1 MSSMSQG
8 SSTRPK
14 ARWTGERGKL
24 RVATEVL
31 YCGAFYALYTVVR
44 NSQGSNRGSKQQAFT
59 NAERIIRWEK
69 ALAMYFERQAQEA
82 FLGAKWL
89 FQFLNTWYGTAHFIV
104 TFIAFAWCFLRRP
117 DRYRRVRNTI
127 GVMTALALIGFAFF
141 PLMPPRLLPLS
152 YGYVDSLKTF
162 GGPWSFES
170 GPVAKVSNQ
179 YAAMPSLHFG
189 WSTWCTYTLWP
200 WAQNARTGAR
210 RWIRFALLVAYPF
223 VTLFAI
229 VVTANHYVLDAAG
242 GLVVFAIG
250 LWVGKW
256 IDRAAVIDRVRLRAP
271 VDTEL

>member
-1 MSSMSQG
+1 MSSTSQG

-14 ARWTGERGKL
+14 AQWTGERGKL
-24 RVATEVL
+24 RVATEVI
-31 YCGAFYALYTVVR
+31 YCGAFYALYTMIR
-44 NSQGSNRGSKQQAFT
+44 NTQGSNRGSKQQAFT
-59 NAERIIRWEK
+59 NAKRIIRWEK
-69 ALAMYFERQAQEA
+69 ALSMYFERRAQTA
-82 FLGAKWL
+82 FLDAKWL

-104 TFIAFAWCFLRRP
+104 TFAAFAWCFVRRP
-117 DRYRRVRNTI
+117 QRYRRVRNTI

-141 PLMPPRLLPLS
+141 PLMPPRLLPAS

-170 GPVAKVSNQ
+170 GPVARVSNQ

-200 WAQNARTGAR
+200 WAMTARSKAGQWFR
-210 RWIRFALLVAYPF
+210 GALLVLYPA

-242 GLVVFAIG
+242 GVVVFVIG

-271 VDTEL
+271 VDAGQ